1 MSQETPLPPDA
12 AKLKEE
18 LEAKAA
24 EIRAKAGAPPEIQIG
39 APPPPPVI
47 QMPRRPMPPI
57 PDHIGAAARPEM
69 PLQRPMTPEE
79 FREGSIGRDRIGLD
93 AAKGSELH
101 LLSLQAQ
108 LLTKETEKAALRQ
121 EVAKRDSKIAEL
133 ERQLIAEKAN
143 EQQRLMAERMREY
156 GVPDGWT
163 FTRNVDATY
172 TLERPKNPAR

>member
-24 EIRAKAGAPPEIQIG
+24 EIRAKAGVPPEIQIG

-47 QMPRRPMPPI
+47 QMPKRPMPPI
-57 PDHIGAAARPEM
+57 PDHIGASARAELPPQPARP
-69 PLQRPMTPEE
+69 PM
-79 FREGSIGRDRIGLD
+79 EGGENKDRLDLD

-101 LLSLQAQ
+101 LMSLQAQ
-108 LLTKETEKAALRQ
+108 LLGKEAEKASLRL

-133 ERQLIAEKAN
+133 ERQLITEKAN
-143 EQQRLMAERMREY
+143 EQQRQMAERMKEY
-156 GVPDGWT
+156 GVPDGWN
-163 FTRNVDATY
+163 FTRKIDGTYVLEKAKPNV
-172 TLERPKNPAR
+172 PAR